1 MKLSL
6 SRFVDHFFIFQ
17 FFVFK
22 YFFPFQT
29 SNVFSLPS
37 SSLSA
42 NKSRFSIILSSS
54 EFLSLLV
61 SVSVFSR
68 LQIVV
73 SSTTTT
79 TTTTTREKR
88 SLPHQTHRQ
97 REEGRT
103 AARIIFI
110 IIIIMGGNEGNEVAI
125 IDERLHNNSIKISE
139 KDGLKPIELLH
150 TQTRSVGVI
159 IPPPDVRAIVDKTAQ
174 FVAKNGPEFENR
186 ILSSEKNNQKFSFLM
201 EKDPYH
207 AYYRGKIES
216 IKLELEGKTIEDQ
229 NKKGMEV
236 AEQVQ
241 NQSKFMAKSSAVGG
255 VGLSKPEVLER
266 PREFKHSIGTQPP
279 QGLKK
284 SEIEVIKLSAQ
295 FVARNG
301 AKFLSGLASR
311 EYQNPEFAFLK
322 PAHPLFTYFT
332 SLADSYSEILMPENK
347 QEMEEVLDVEV
358 DYRKALERSLKRS
371 EWDATQLKNRKD
383 NEEKKRM
390 EREAM
395 EAIDWHDFVVVETID
410 FEDGEDETLPEPIAM
425 REIVGY
431 LKRQALEDAS
441 KVEAQP
447 PTTTAND
454 VVNEEI
460 DVGGGAGGGTAVAT
474 MDDEERQI
482 MQQAQEV
489 EKRVKAASR
498 PLAPNSSGEKHASGI
513 NENLPEPG
521 MKIVRNYKKPEER
534 AAASRGDK
542 ATKFAVS
549 PITGEL
555 VPVDEMAEHMRISLI
570 DPKWKEQKDAMLKKL
585 QGSNKVD
592 DDQFAKNIVS
602 LAKSRPDIFASGN
615 DKDVSTALN
624 EQMKKQQQQQQVAQP
639 AHAIPAMTQPIPPP
653 PMMSQQAMPPP
664 PPLAAPA
671 MDAEVGQ
678 KRGRVDGD
686 DEDAKPV
693 KQKLRI
699 GEMELEEENEWLS
712 ENPGTIDLKI
722 LCPDEAKDKNLNGQT
737 IDLKI
742 ESGKETVL
750 KIKQELKPLLGNLAQ
765 GKMKLE
771 IKRMGFLKDANSLAY
786 YNIKSGTPIHLH
798 LKKR

>member
-1 MKLSL
+1 MTRPK
-6 SRFVDHFFIFQ
+6 RV
-17 FFVFK
+17 VK
-22 YFFPFQT
+22 V
-29 SNVFSLPS
+29 VFSLV
-37 SSLSA
+37 LKVVRK
-42 NKSRFSIILSSS
+42 KSTLVFHFNNILQQKS
-54 EFLSLLV
+54 LSLLFL

-68 LQIVV
+68 VQIVV
-73 SSTTTT
+73 VSSRARKEACRNKH
-79 TTTTTREKR
+79 RE
-88 SLPHQTHRQ
+88 

-103 AARIIFI
+103 AARIVIV
-110 IIIIMGGNEGNEVAI
+110 MGGNEGNEVAI

-159 IPPPDVRAIVDKTAQ
+159 VPPPDVRAIVDKTAQ

-358 DYRKALERSLKRS
+358 DYKKALERSLKRS
-371 EWDATQLKNRKD
+371 EWDTTQLKNRKD

-460 DVGGGAGGGTAVAT
+460 DVGGGAAGGTAVAT

-482 MQQAQEV
+482 MRQAQEV

-498 PLAPNSSGEKHASGI
+498 PLAPNSTGEKHASGI

-534 AAASRGDK
+534 AAASKGDK

-624 EQMKKQQQQQQVAQP
+624 EQMKKQQQQQQQQQVAQP

-678 KRGRVDGD
+678 KRGRGDGD

>member
-1 MKLSL
+1 MTRPK
-6 SRFVDHFFIFQ
+6 RV
-17 FFVFK
+17 VK
-22 YFFPFQT
+22 V
-29 SNVFSLPS
+29 VFSLV
-37 SSLSA
+37 LKVVRK
-42 NKSRFSIILSSS
+42 KSTLVFHFNNILQQKS
-54 EFLSLLV
+54 LSLLFL

-68 LQIVV
+68 VQIVV
-73 SSTTTT
+73 VSSRARKEACRNKH
-79 TTTTTREKR
+79 RE
-88 SLPHQTHRQ
+88 

-103 AARIIFI
+103 AARIVIV
-110 IIIIMGGNEGNEVAI
+110 MGGNEGNEVAI

-159 IPPPDVRAIVDKTAQ
+159 VPPPDVRAIVDKTAQ

-358 DYRKALERSLKRS
+358 DYKKALERSLKRS
-371 EWDATQLKNRKD
+371 EWDTTQLKNRKD

-460 DVGGGAGGGTAVAT
+460 DVGGGAAGGTAVAT

-482 MQQAQEV
+482 MRQAQEV

-498 PLAPNSSGEKHASGI
+498 PLAPNSTGEKHASGI

-534 AAASRGDK
+534 AAASKGDK

-624 EQMKKQQQQQQVAQP
+624 EQMKKQQQQQQQQQQVAQP

-678 KRGRVDGD
+678 KRGRGDGD

>member
-1 MKLSL
+1 MTRPK
-6 SRFVDHFFIFQ
+6 RV
-17 FFVFK
+17 VK
-22 YFFPFQT
+22 V
-29 SNVFSLPS
+29 VFSLV
-37 SSLSA
+37 LKVVRK
-42 NKSRFSIILSSS
+42 KSTLVFHFNNILQQKS
-54 EFLSLLV
+54 LSLLFL

-68 LQIVV
+68 VQIVV
-73 SSTTTT
+73 VSSRARKEACRNKH
-79 TTTTTREKR
+79 RE
-88 SLPHQTHRQ
+88 

-103 AARIIFI
+103 AARIVIV
-110 IIIIMGGNEGNEVAI
+110 MGGNEGNEVAI

-159 IPPPDVRAIVDKTAQ
+159 VPPPDVRAIVDKTAQ

-358 DYRKALERSLKRS
+358 DYKKALERSLKRS
-371 EWDATQLKNRKD
+371 EWDTTQLKNRKD

-447 PTTTAND
+447 PTTTANNL
-454 VVNEEI
+454 VNEEI
-460 DVGGGAGGGTAVAT
+460 DVGGGAAGGTAVAT

-482 MQQAQEV
+482 MRQAQEV

-498 PLAPNSSGEKHASGI
+498 PLAPNSTGEKHASGI

-534 AAASRGDK
+534 AAASKGDK

-624 EQMKKQQQQQQVAQP
+624 EQMKKQQQQQQQQQQVAQP

-678 KRGRVDGD
+678 KRGRGDGD

>member
-1 MKLSL
+1 
-6 SRFVDHFFIFQ
+6 
-17 FFVFK
+17 
-22 YFFPFQT
+22 
-29 SNVFSLPS
+29 
-37 SSLSA
+37 
-42 NKSRFSIILSSS
+42 
-54 EFLSLLV
+54 
-61 SVSVFSR
+61 
-68 LQIVV
+68 
-73 SSTTTT
+73 
-79 TTTTTREKR
+79 
-88 SLPHQTHRQ
+88 
-97 REEGRT
+97 
-103 AARIIFI
+103 
-110 IIIIMGGNEGNEVAI
+110 MGGTNDNDMNEVAI
-125 IDERLHNNSIKISE
+125 IDERLQNNSIKISKE
-139 KDGLKPIELLH
+139 DGLKPVSLNTLN
-150 TQTRSVGVI
+150 TQTHSVGVI

-174 FVAKNGPEFENR
+174 FVAKNGAEFETR
-186 ILSSEKNNQKFSFLM
+186 ILSSEKNNQKFSFLR
-201 EKDPYH
+201 ENSPFYS
-207 AYYRGKIES
+207 YYRGKIES
-216 IKLELEGKTIEDQ
+216 NKLELEEKTIEDQ

-241 NQSKFMAKSSAVGG
+241 SQSKFMAKSTTT
-255 VGLSKPEVLER
+255 GLSSSKPEVLER
-266 PREFKHSIGTQPP
+266 PREFKHSVGTQPP
-279 QGLKK
+279 QGLKR

-332 SLADSYSEILMPENK
+332 SLADSYSEVLMPENK
-347 QEMEEVLDVEV
+347 QEMEEILDVEE
-358 DYRKALERSLKRS
+358 DYKKALERSLKRS
-371 EWDATQLKNRKD
+371 EWDATQTKNRKD
-383 NEEKKRM
+383 IEEKKRM

-410 FEDGEDETLPEPIAM
+410 FDDGEDETLPEPIPM

-441 KVEAQP
+441 KVETQ
-447 PTTTAND
+447 PTTKSMTL
-454 VVNEEI
+454 VEEEI
-460 DVGGGAGGGTAVAT
+460 DVGGTRGASAVAT

-482 MQQAQEV
+482 VRQAQEA

-498 PLAPNSSGEKHASGI
+498 PLAPNASDEKHASGI

-534 AAASRGDK
+534 AAASKGDK

-592 DDQFAKNIVS
+592 DDQFAKNILS

-624 EQMKKQQQQQQVAQP
+624 EQMKKHQQQQQQQPPALASIAAPTPQP
-639 AHAIPAMTQPIPPP
+639 AAPVIPTMIQPPPMMAQQPIPPP
-653 PMMSQQAMPPP
+653 PPPP
-664 PPLAAPA
+664 ATIATNA
-671 MDAEVGQ
+671 GVGQ
-678 KRGRVDGD
+678 KRGREDGGD
-686 DEDAKPV
+686 DLDAEPV

-699 GEMELEEENEWLS
+699 GEMELEDEDNWLDA
-712 ENPGTIDLKI
+712 NPGTIKLKI

-737 IDLKI
+737 IDLEF

-771 IKRMGFLKDANSLAY
+771 VKKMGFLKDANSLAY
-786 YNIKSGTPIHLH
+786 YNIKSGASIHLH

>member
-1 MKLSL
+1 MTRPK
-6 SRFVDHFFIFQ
+6 RV
-17 FFVFK
+17 VK
-22 YFFPFQT
+22 V
-29 SNVFSLPS
+29 VFSLV
-37 SSLSA
+37 LKVVRK
-42 NKSRFSIILSSS
+42 KSTLVFHFNILQQKS
-54 EFLSLLV
+54 LSLLFL

-68 LQIVV
+68 VQIVV
-73 SSTTTT
+73 VSSRARKEACRNKH
-79 TTTTTREKR
+79 RE
-88 SLPHQTHRQ
+88 

-103 AARIIFI
+103 AARIVIV
-110 IIIIMGGNEGNEVAI
+110 MGGNEGNEVAI

-159 IPPPDVRAIVDKTAQ
+159 VPPPDVRAIVDKTAQ

-358 DYRKALERSLKRS
+358 DYKKALERSLKRS
-371 EWDATQLKNRKD
+371 EWDTTQLKNRKD

-460 DVGGGAGGGTAVAT
+460 DVGGGAAGGTAVAT

-482 MQQAQEV
+482 MRQAQEV

-498 PLAPNSSGEKHASGI
+498 PLAPNSTGEKHASGI

-534 AAASRGDK
+534 AAASKGDK

-624 EQMKKQQQQQQVAQP
+624 EQMKKQQQQQQQQQVAQP

-678 KRGRVDGD
+678 KRGRGDGD

>member
-1 MKLSL
+1 MTRPK
-6 SRFVDHFFIFQ
+6 RV
-17 FFVFK
+17 VK
-22 YFFPFQT
+22 V
-29 SNVFSLPS
+29 VFSLV
-37 SSLSA
+37 LKVVRK
-42 NKSRFSIILSSS
+42 KSTLVFHFNNILQQKS
-54 EFLSLLV
+54 LSLLFL

-68 LQIVV
+68 VQIVV
-73 SSTTTT
+73 VSSRARKEACRNKH
-79 TTTTTREKR
+79 RE
-88 SLPHQTHRQ
+88 

-103 AARIIFI
+103 AARIVIV
-110 IIIIMGGNEGNEVAI
+110 MGGNEGNEVAI

-159 IPPPDVRAIVDKTAQ
+159 VPPPDVRAIVDKTAQ

-358 DYRKALERSLKRS
+358 DYKKALERSLKRS
-371 EWDATQLKNRKD
+371 EWDTTQLKNRKD

-460 DVGGGAGGGTAVAT
+460 DVGGGAAGGTAVAT

-482 MQQAQEV
+482 MRQAQEV

-498 PLAPNSSGEKHASGI
+498 PLAPNSTGEKHASGI

-534 AAASRGDK
+534 AAASKGDK

-624 EQMKKQQQQQQVAQP
+624 EQMKKQQQQQQQVAQP

-678 KRGRVDGD
+678 KRGRGDGD

>member
-1 MKLSL
+1 MTRPK
-6 SRFVDHFFIFQ
+6 RV
-17 FFVFK
+17 VK
-22 YFFPFQT
+22 V
-29 SNVFSLPS
+29 VFSLV
-37 SSLSA
+37 LKVVRK
-42 NKSRFSIILSSS
+42 KSTLVFHFNNILQQKS
-54 EFLSLLV
+54 LSLLFL

-73 SSTTTT
+73 VSSRARKEACRNKH
-79 TTTTTREKR
+79 RE
-88 SLPHQTHRQ
+88 

-103 AARIIFI
+103 AARIVIV
-110 IIIIMGGNEGNEVAI
+110 MGGNEGNEVAI

-159 IPPPDVRAIVDKTAQ
+159 VPPPDVRAIVDKTAQ

-347 QEMEEVLDVEV
+347 QEMEELLDVEV
-358 DYRKALERSLKRS
+358 DYKKALERSLKRS
-371 EWDATQLKNRKD
+371 EWDTTQLKNRKD

-482 MQQAQEV
+482 MRQAQEV

-498 PLAPNSSGEKHASGI
+498 PLAPNSTGEKHASGI

-534 AAASRGDK
+534 AAASKGDK

-624 EQMKKQQQQQQVAQP
+624 EQMKKQQQQQVAQP

-678 KRGRVDGD
+678 KRGRGDGD

>member
-1 MKLSL
+1 M
-6 SRFVDHFFIFQ
+6 FHFNILQ
-17 FFVFK
+17 
-22 YFFPFQT
+22 Q
-29 SNVFSLPS
+29 
-37 SSLSA
+37 
-42 NKSRFSIILSSS
+42 KS
-54 EFLSLLV
+54 LSLLFL

-68 LQIVV
+68 VQIVV
-73 SSTTTT
+73 VSSRARKEACRNKH
-79 TTTTTREKR
+79 RE
-88 SLPHQTHRQ
+88 

-103 AARIIFI
+103 AARIVIV
-110 IIIIMGGNEGNEVAI
+110 MGGNEGNEVAI

-159 IPPPDVRAIVDKTAQ
+159 VPPPDVRAIVDKTAQ

-358 DYRKALERSLKRS
+358 DYKKALERSLKRS
-371 EWDATQLKNRKD
+371 EWDTTQLKNRKD

-498 PLAPNSSGEKHASGI
+498 PLAPNSTGEKHASGI

-534 AAASRGDK
+534 AAASKGDK

-624 EQMKKQQQQQQVAQP
+624 EQMKKQQQQVAQP

>member
-1 MKLSL
+1 MTRPK
-6 SRFVDHFFIFQ
+6 RV
-17 FFVFK
+17 VK
-22 YFFPFQT
+22 V
-29 SNVFSLPS
+29 VFSLV
-37 SSLSA
+37 LKVVRK
-42 NKSRFSIILSSS
+42 KSTLVFHFNNILQQKS
-54 EFLSLLV
+54 LSLLFL

-68 LQIVV
+68 VQIVV
-73 SSTTTT
+73 VSSRARKEACRNKH
-79 TTTTTREKR
+79 RE
-88 SLPHQTHRQ
+88 

-103 AARIIFI
+103 AARIVIV
-110 IIIIMGGNEGNEVAI
+110 MGGNEGNEVAI

-159 IPPPDVRAIVDKTAQ
+159 VPPPDVRAIVDKTAQ

-358 DYRKALERSLKRS
+358 DYKKALERSLKRS
-371 EWDATQLKNRKD
+371 EWDTTQLKNRKD

-460 DVGGGAGGGTAVAT
+460 DVGGGAAGGTAVAT

-482 MQQAQEV
+482 MRQAQEV

-498 PLAPNSSGEKHASGI
+498 PLAPNSTGEKHASGI

-534 AAASRGDK
+534 AAASKGDK

-624 EQMKKQQQQQQVAQP
+624 EQMKKQQQQVAQP

-678 KRGRVDGD
+678 KRGRGDGD